1 MKTTITICLDQ
12 ELVLKLKEENNYSD
26 IINQQIKAY
35 YNIKDVQNIGILKEN
50 LAKTKQ
56 IIKEN
61 HKKQREIVKLIEKLK
76 EKEKNILDKCRVEMK
91 RDKRDPISDPSLWI
105 IKGWD
110 KKYPNEWKKHIE
122 FERGEK

>member
-12 ELVLKLKEENNYSD
+12 ELVFKLKEESNYSD

-35 YNIKDVQNIGILKEN
+35 YDIKDVQNIGILKEN

-61 HKKQREIVKLIEKLK
+61 HKKQREIVKLIDNLKKK
-76 EKEKNILDKCRVEMK
+76 EKEVVSICKKET
-91 RDKRDPISDPSLWI
+91 KRDPILDPELWI
-105 IKGWD
+105 VNGWD
-110 KKYPNEWKKHIE
+110 KKYPRDWKKHLE
-122 FERGEK
+122 FERGVV